1 MAPGLMSQIETF
13 IGSANYVSKRKFVPN
28 KVDVTVYR
36 HVYKGYSGVDINSVR
51 S

>member
-1 MAPGLMSQIETF
+1 MAPGLMSQIEVS
-13 IGSANYVSKRKFVPN
+13 IRSANYVSKRKLVPD

-36 HVYKGYSGVDINSVR
+36 HVYRGYSGVDINNVR